1 MESQKKT
8 LSAGVKKAVAIAL
21 MGAVCL
27 TAAVS
32 VGSLSKKVT
41 VTDGNE
47 TVTSDTCNPETE
59 AILSKTGKELGE
71 NDKLVRTDDGKN
83 GVDLSIIRAIDVDT
97 PDTDKKTVFNETSV
111 ADSLLSAG
119 MTLSNNESRSLA
131 AALETS
137 GPEAEV
143 KLARY
148 EITADV
154 RGEKITKYVPAGT
167 VKNALDYLEIIIGEN
182 DQINVDIN
190 KNVQEGMLI
199 EIKHIE
205 VKEVKA
211 VSSIDYQ
218 TTYQNS
224 DSLYEGETTV
234 AVSGIEGERTITTKE
249 TYVNGV
255 LESKEVVKNEVTKEP
270 VNEIILNGTKE
281 KPAPVVETPVYQ
293 NYTNYTD
300 GYIYP
305 YLTPTMG
312 RNLNGPSGQETY
324 YNMDMSGIVS
334 SLQRGGWMYNQ
345 CVNQDLIDHILDTSG
360 YWIREDGCKMFGD
373 YIMVAAGL
381 DVRPRGSLVQTS
393 LGMGIVVDTGGFA
406 YNDPWQLDIATAW

>member
-47 TVTSDTCNPETE
+47 TVTIDTINPDTE

-71 NDKLVRTDDGKN
+71 NDKLVRTDEGKN
-83 GVDLSIIRAIDVDT
+83 GVDISIIRAIDVDT

-305 YLTPTMG
+305 
-312 RNLNGPSGQETY
+312 
-324 YNMDMSGIVS
+324 
-334 SLQRGGWMYNQ
+334 
-345 CVNQDLIDHILDTSG
+345 
-360 YWIREDGCKMFGD
+360 
-373 YIMVAAGL
+373 
-381 DVRPRGSLVQTS
+381 
-393 LGMGIVVDTGGFA
+393 
-406 YNDPWQLDIATAW
+406 

>member
-1 MESQKKT
+1 MESQKKAIST
-8 LSAGVKKAVAIAL
+8 GMKKAVAVAL

-41 VTDGNE
+41 VTDGDD
-47 TVTSDTCNPETE
+47 TVTIDTINPDTN
-59 AILSKTGKELGE
+59 AILSKTGIELGT

-83 GVDLSIIRAIDVDT
+83 SLDISIIRAFDVDT
-97 PDTDKKTVFNETSV
+97 AESGKTTAFNETSV

-119 MTLSNNESRSLA
+119 LTLSDNESLSLA

-148 EITADV
+148 EITVDV
-154 RGEKITKYVPAGT
+154 RGKKVTKYVPAGT
-167 VKNALDYLEIIIGEN
+167 VKNALTYLGVKLNAN
-182 DQINVDIN
+182 DLVDVDIN
-190 KNVQEGMLI
+190 KNVQEGMNI
-199 EIKHIE
+199 EIKNVRFKEVSTVSKIAYNTTYKDSDE
-205 VKEVKA
+205 LYVGETKTAVEGVEGQRSVVTKQKYINGRLDSTEVVSDKVVKEA
-211 VSSIDYQ
+211 VD
-218 TTYQNS
+218 
-224 DSLYEGETTV
+224 
-234 AVSGIEGERTITTKE
+234 AV
-249 TYVNGV
+249 
-255 LESKEVVKNEVTKEP
+255 
-270 VNEIILNGTKE
+270 ILNGTKE
-281 KPAPVVETPVYQ
+281 KPVEQPVVTSTQ
-293 NYTNYTD
+293 NYTD

-305 YLTPTMG
+305 YLTNTMG

-334 SLQRGGWMYNQ
+334 SLQRGGWMYQQ
-345 CVNQDLIDHILDTSG
+345 CVDKALIDHILDTSG
-360 YWIREDGCKMFGD
+360 YWVREDGCKMFGD

-406 YNDPWQLDIATAW
+406 YNDPYQLDIATAW

>member
-47 TVTSDTCNPETE
+47 TVTIDTINPDTE

-167 VKNALDYLEIIIGEN
+167 VKNALDYLEIII
-182 DQINVDIN
+182 
-190 KNVQEGMLI
+190 
-199 EIKHIE
+199 HR
-205 VKEVKA
+205 
-211 VSSIDYQ
+211 
-218 TTYQNS
+218 
-224 DSLYEGETTV
+224 SLF
-234 AVSGIEGERTITTKE
+234 R
-249 TYVNGV
+249 
-255 LESKEVVKNEVTKEP
+255 
-270 VNEIILNGTKE
+270 
-281 KPAPVVETPVYQ
+281 
-293 NYTNYTD
+293 
-300 GYIYP
+300 
-305 YLTPTMG
+305 
-312 RNLNGPSGQETY
+312 
-324 YNMDMSGIVS
+324 
-334 SLQRGGWMYNQ
+334 
-345 CVNQDLIDHILDTSG
+345 
-360 YWIREDGCKMFGD
+360 
-373 YIMVAAGL
+373 
-381 DVRPRGSLVQTS
+381 RP
-393 LGMGIVVDTGGFA
+393 
-406 YNDPWQLDIATAW
+406 